1 MAEFD
6 EIVIYTDGS
15 CHGNPGVGGIGAV
28 LIRADGERKEI
39 SEGYAN
45 TTNNRMEMLA
55 VICALDSLTQT
66 YKAVVVRSDSSYV
79 VNAFNQKWIEKW
91 HKNGWRTANKKPV
104 ENRDLWERLVPLVM
118 AHKVKFEWVKGH
130 SADANNARADEL
142 ANAGADSPDKM
153 ADVGYQK
160 GAGELL

>member
-1 MAEFD
+1 MAEFG

-15 CHGNPGVGGIGAV
+15 CKRNPGPGGIGAV
-28 LIRADGERKEI
+28 LIRGDGRRKEI
-39 SEGYAN
+39 SEGFEN

-55 VICALDSLTQT
+55 VIRALSSLTQD
-66 YKAVVVRSDSSYV
+66 YKSVVVRSDSSYV
-79 VNAFNQKWIEKW
+79 VKAFNEKWIEKW

-104 ENRDLWERLVPLVM
+104 ENRDLWEALLPLVE
-118 AHKVKFEWVKGH
+118 ARAVKFEWVKGH
-130 SADANNARADEL
+130 STDENNQRADEL

-160 GAGELL
+160 SVSELL